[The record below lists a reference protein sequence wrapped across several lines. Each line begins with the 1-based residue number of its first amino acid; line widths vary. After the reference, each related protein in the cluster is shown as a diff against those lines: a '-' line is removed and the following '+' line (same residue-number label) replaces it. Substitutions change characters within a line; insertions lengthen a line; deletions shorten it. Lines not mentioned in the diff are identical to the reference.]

1 MPVFFQ
7 KYILLFALLP
17 SVLSAQ
23 QKANISGTIKT
34 KSGEPIEGA
43 SVSVFGKPGGTT
55 SDANGY
61 FSLSIPANTDITIV
75 LSFIGF
81 NPIKETINL
90 PSGTKKQLTFEMEK
104 SNIILPELTIEE
116 EKNRGTNMQTI
127 NPKLVNKIASPS
139 GSFEAIL
146 KTLPGVSSNNELSSQ
161 YSVRGGNFD
170 ENLIYV
176 NDVEIY
182 RPFLVRSGQQEGLSF
197 INPGMVESVSFSAGG
212 FDAKYG
218 DKLSS
223 VLDVKY
229 KEPLETAGSATLTLQ
244 GGSFHFEGSPGNHR
258 FTHITGIRYRSN
270 QYILKSLDTDGDYKP
285 SFFDLQTYLTYDISE
300 KWEISFL
307 GNAARNHYK
316 FIPKSRQTEFGTINQ
331 ALRLSIYFEGQ
342 EFDRF
347 ETYFGAITN
356 TWKPNKELTLKL
368 ITSAFVS
375 FEEETFDIDGY
386 YLIDELERDL
396 SKDNFGDVAFNR
408 GVGGFLQH
416 ARNYLDARVG
426 NVEHKG
432 KLNKRNRTLDW
443 GIKFQHEQIHDELNE
458 WNMLDSAGFSI
469 PHPPDS
475 AGYTKPELQPEQ
487 EIIFPYVLKTN
498 ITMQSNRAIAYL
510 QQAWWWETT
519 DSAKITLTAGVRA
532 NYWDFNNEAV
542 FSPRSTLSL
551 KPNWKKDFLFRFSTG
566 FYYQPPFYR
575 ELRNFDGTLN
585 KEIKAQQSI
594 HFVLGSDQNFKAW
607 NRPFKWTTEL
617 YYKLLNNVIPYEL
630 DNVRIRYYAKNNA
643 KAYATGIDFKINGEF
658 VKGVDSWASLS
669 VMKTQEDITDDYY
682 VDYYNSDG
690 EKIIKGYTLNNV
702 VTDSVITKPGYIPR
716 PTDQRVNFS
725 LFFQD
730 YLPGLPSLKMYLT
743 LFFGS
748 GLPFGPPSYE
758 RYKDTLRMPP
768 YRRVDLGFSY
778 DLLKEGKKWK
788 EGSKSPFRKFKSIW
802 ASVEVFNLLQI
813 NNTISYLWVKDIS
826 NRTYAVPNYLTSRQL
841 NIKLHFE
848 F

>member
-1 MPVFFQ
+1 MPFFIR
-7 KYILLFALLP
+7 KYFFLIALLP
-17 SVLSAQ
+17 SLLIAQ
-23 QKANISGTIKT
+23 QKASVYGTLKT
-34 KSGEPIEGA
+34 KNGEPIEGA
-43 SVSVFGKPGGTT
+43 SIAIYGKPGGTT
-55 SDANGY
+55 SDNKGN
-61 FSLSIPANTDITIV
+61 FSLSFSANTDVTLVI
-75 LSFIGF
+75 SFVGF
-81 NPIKETINL
+81 NTIKEIINL
-90 PSGTKKQLTFEMEK
+90 PQGTKKELVFEMEK
-104 SNIILPELTIEE
+104 SNYILPELTIEE

-197 INPGMVESVSFSAGG
+197 INPGMVESVNFSAGG

-229 KEPLETAGSATLTLQ
+229 KEPLETAASATLTLQ
-244 GGSFHFEGSPGNHR
+244 GASFHFEGSPGNHR
-258 FTHITGIRYRSN
+258 FTHITGVRYRSN
-270 QYILKSLDTDGDYKP
+270 QYVLKSLDTDGDYKP
-285 SFFDLQTYLTYDISE
+285 SFFDFQTYLTYDISE

-307 GNAARNHYK
+307 GNSARNHYN

-342 EFDRF
+342 EYDKF
-347 ETYFGAITN
+347 ETYFGALTN
-356 TWKPNKELTLKL
+356 TWKPSDKLTLKL

-375 FEEETFDIDGY
+375 FEDETFDIDGY

-408 GVGGFLQH
+408 GVGGYLQH
-416 ARNYLDARVG
+416 ARNYLDAKVG

-432 KLNKRNRTLDW
+432 KFNRKNSTLDW
-443 GIKFQHEQIHDELNE
+443 GVKFQHEEINDELNE
-458 WNMLDSAGFSI
+458 WNMLDSAGYSV

-475 AGYTKPELQPEQ
+475 IGYTNPLVQPNQ
-487 EIIFPYVLKTN
+487 EIIFPYVLKAN
-498 ITMQSNRAIAYL
+498 ISMQSNRAITYL
-510 QQAWWWETT
+510 QQSWWWETS
-519 DSAKITLTAGVRA
+519 DSAKITLTAGLRA
-532 NYWDFNNEAV
+532 NYWDFNNETV
-542 FSPRSTLSL
+542 VSPRSTISL
-551 KPNWKKDFLFRFSTG
+551 KPNWKKDFLFRFSSG

-575 ELRNFDGTLN
+575 ELRNFNGTLN
-585 KEIKAQQSI
+585 KNIKAQQSI
-594 HFVLGSDQNFKAW
+594 HFVLGSDRNFKAW

-617 YYKLLNNVIPYEL
+617 YYKILNNVIPYEL

-669 VMKTQEDITDDYY
+669 VMQTKEDVLDDYY

-690 EKIIKGYTLNNV
+690 EKIIPGYSINNIA
-702 VTDSVITKPGYIPR
+702 TDSVITKPGYIPR

-730 YLPGLPSLKMYLT
+730 YVPMVPSLKMYLT
-743 LFFGS
+743 LYFGS
-748 GLPFGPPSYE
+748 SLPFGPPSYE

-778 DLLKEGKKWK
+778 DLLKEGKQWK
-788 EGSKSPFRKFKSIW
+788 EGSKNPFRKFKSIW
-802 ASVEVFNLLQI
+802 ASIEVFNLLQI
-813 NNTISYLWVKDIS
+813 NNTISYLWVKDVT

-841 NIKLHFE
+841 NLKLHFE